1 MNRLFRYTVV
11 IQLVTVYFCMTTQ
24 AQRVRLVNNEEA
36 RSVEVV
42 VDGCHFTSYMYP
54 DTGLMKKSILFPVRS
69 YTGALVTR
77 GWPLEPRPDERIDHP
92 HHVGVWMNYEDV
104 NGIDFWNNS
113 NVVDPNR
120 KHFGTIVHTGIKSI
134 RDNKWRGT
142 LKVTADWLDRS
153 GNLILSEETKYVF
166 RARGTQRI
174 VDRFSKLKAV
184 NGPVDMK
191 DVKDGFFAI
200 RVAHELDHPSKQAE
214 FRTDRNGQ
222 AGKTKTVLQKGV
234 TGHYRNSNGI
244 EGEEVWGK
252 KAIWCNLMGTIQ
264 DEDISVAIID
274 HPQNPGYPSYWH
286 ARGYGLFAINPLG
299 VKSYDKSKEAANL
312 QLKQNESVTFRFRLV
327 IDSKHLNDSEMNA
340 LAADFA
346 NVK

>member
-1 MNRLFRYTVV
+1 MKKYVIYTVV
-11 IQLVTVYFCMTTQ
+11 IQLVTVFFPVSSQ
-24 AQRVRLVNNEEA
+24 AQRVKLVNNEAA

-77 GWPLEPRPDERIDHP
+77 GWPLEPRPNERVDHP

-113 NVVDPNR
+113 NVVDQKR

-142 LKVTADWLDRS
+142 LEVTANWLDRE
-153 GNLILSEETKYVF
+153 GKIVLAEETKYVF
-166 RARGTQRI
+166 RAKGTQRL
-174 VDRFSKLKAV
+174 VDRTTRLKAV
-184 NGPVDMK
+184 NGRVEMK

-200 RVAHELDHPSKQAE
+200 RVAHELDHPSE
-214 FRTDRNGQ
+214 NPELRTDET
-222 AGKTKTVLQKGV
+222 GKTADKKVVYNEGV

-252 KAIWCNLMGTIQ
+252 RGVWCNLTGTIG
-264 DEDISVAIID
+264 DEDISVAMID
-274 HPQNPGYPSYWH
+274 HPSNPGYPSYWH
-286 ARGYGLFAINPLG
+286 ARGYGLFAVNPLG
-299 VKSYDKSKEAANL
+299 VKSYDKTKEASEL
-312 QLKQNESVTFRFRLV
+312 VLKPRESVTFRFRLV
-327 IDSKHLNDSEMNA
+327 IDSKHLSDEEMNN
-340 LAADFA
+340 LATAFA
-346 NVK
+346 GRK

>member
-1 MNRLFRYTVV
+1 MNRFFRYTVV
-11 IQLVTVYFCMTTQ
+11 IQLVTVYFFMTAQ
-24 AQRVRLVNNEEA
+24 AQRVRLVNNESA

-77 GWPLEPRPDERIDHP
+77 GWPLEPRPNERIDHP

-113 NVVDPNR
+113 NVVDQNR
-120 KHFGTIVHTGIKSI
+120 KRFGTIVHTGIKAI

-142 LKVTADWLDRS
+142 LKVTADWLDRG

-184 NGPVDMK
+184 NGTVEMK

-200 RVAHELDHPSKQAE
+200 RVAHELDHPSNNPE
-214 FRTDRNGQ
+214 LRTDENGQ
-222 AGKTKTVLQKGV
+222 IAAKKTVLKEGV
-234 TGHYRNSNGI
+234 TGHYRNSNGL

-252 KAIWCNLMGTIQ
+252 RGIWCNLTGSIAE
-264 DEDISVAIID
+264 EDISVAIID

-286 ARGYGLFAINPLG
+286 ARGYGLFGINPLG
-299 VKSYDKSKEAANL
+299 VKSFDKTKEATSL
-312 QLKQNESVTFRFRLV
+312 SLKPKESVMFRFRLV
-327 IDSKHLNDSEMNA
+327 IDSKHLNDFEMNA
-340 LAADFA
+340 LAAEFA
-346 NVK
+346 NAR